1 MTNERVVDSGV
12 PWIGSIPASWRVI
25 PFRYVFTESSEVNG
39 QEPVGQMLSVSGY
52 RGVEPKV
59 YDDENRRRTDAE
71 LETYRVVRP
80 GQLAVNTMWLNY
92 SGLGVSEHLGHVS
105 PAYRAY
111 SIDPRLDG
119 RYAHH
124 LLRSSVYVNAYT
136 GSLTGI
142 RPNSLQMPR
151 QTLQGWPVLVPPLEE
166 QRRIAEFLD
175 RETAQID
182 ELIAKQEQ
190 LISTLA
196 ERRSVFINDA
206 VTGSLSTTNESYE
219 SGVPWLGSLPT
230 NWTVRRFRHLATD
243 TIGLTY
249 SPDDL
254 VDKGEGTLVLR
265 AGNVKDGRLIHSDDA
280 FVNMPIRKQ
289 LVCRLG
295 DIVVCARSGSKAL
308 VGKCGIVTPEFV
320 GSSFGAFMTVVRSP
334 MNEYLFW
341 VLNSGVFLN
350 QLGAFETS
358 TINQLTSAMLRSFPI
373 AVPPEDERDAI
384 VSALNETTAQID
396 TTIERTV
403 AAIGLLRERRQAL
416 ISAAVTGQ
424 IEVGG
429 AS

>member
-12 PWIGSIPASWRVI
+12 SWIGSIPASWRVI

-92 SGLGVSEHLGHVS
+92 AGLGVSEHLGYVS

-111 SIDPRLDG
+111 SIDPRLDK

-136 GSLTGI
+136 GALTGI

-196 ERRSVFINDA
+196 ERRQGVCPINGVWDPAVFIREWF
-206 VTGSLSTTNESYE
+206 SR
-219 SGVPWLGSLPT
+219 
-230 NWTVRRFRHLATD
+230 TVRRR
-243 TIGLTY
+243 
-249 SPDDL
+249 
-254 VDKGEGTLVLR
+254 
-265 AGNVKDGRLIHSDDA
+265 
-280 FVNMPIRKQ
+280 
-289 LVCRLG
+289 
-295 DIVVCARSGSKAL
+295 
-308 VGKCGIVTPEFV
+308 
-320 GSSFGAFMTVVRSP
+320 
-334 MNEYLFW
+334 
-341 VLNSGVFLN
+341 
-350 QLGAFETS
+350 
-358 TINQLTSAMLRSFPI
+358 
-373 AVPPEDERDAI
+373 
-384 VSALNETTAQID
+384 
-396 TTIERTV
+396 
-403 AAIGLLRERRQAL
+403 
-416 ISAAVTGQ
+416 
-424 IEVGG
+424 
-429 AS
+429 

>member
-1 MTNERVVDSGV
+1 MSATAWTTARL
-12 PWIGSIPASWRVI
+12 RHH
-25 PFRYVFTESSEVNG
+25 
-39 QEPVGQMLSVSGY
+39 
-52 RGVEPKV
+52 
-59 YDDENRRRTDAE
+59 AE
-71 LETYRVVRP
+71 LNPRASTVGMALDQEVDFMPMESLAENGTIDIRERRPLADVVSS
-80 GQLAVNTMWLNY
+80 Y
-92 SGLGVSEHLGHVS
+92 SGFNNGDVIYAKVTPCFENGKAAPVQGLSTGVAFGTTEVTVLRPRKTLHQRFLYYLISEDRFRGGAIAAMTGAGGLRRVPDS
-105 PAYRAY
+105 
-111 SIDPRLDG
+111 
-119 RYAHH
+119 YAKDF
-124 LLRSSVYVNAYT
+124 SFS
-136 GSLTGI
+136 
-142 RPNSLQMPR
+142 M
-151 QTLQGWPVLVPPLEE
+151 PPLAE
-166 QRRIAEFLD
+166 QQRIAEFLD

-206 VTGSLSTTNESYE
+206 VTGSLSTAYVRFE
-219 SGVPWLGSLPT
+219 SGVSWLGSLPA

-254 VDKGEGTLVLR
+254 VDEGEGTLVLR

-289 LVCRLG
+289 LVCKLG

-334 MNEYLFW
+334 MNDYLYW

-373 AVPPEDERDAI
+373 AVPPEDERAAI

-416 ISAAVTGQ
+416 ISAAVTGK
-424 IEVGG
+424 INVGG